1 MSAPA
6 DQNDDGTQN
15 LLRARDVVRNIWI
28 LFLYASDLA
37 RFRDHFS
44 AEVDE
49 SPDLR
54 SLIARLLNNTIDRRL
69 RRGLSFHH
77 RQREDVLDR
86 VRGRIDVLNSFSR
99 GLFERGKV
107 ACRYNELTLDT
118 PRNRYARAA
127 LIRLS
132 AELGR
137 EQNVGDDQIDLARRC
152 QVLAGAMLRAGV
164 RGDKPSRAELA
175 TDQIARHESNDRL
188 MVSLSRAVFDLILP
202 TEEEGSRS
210 FLEASREE
218 LKGKNGFPYLYEK
231 AIGNFFKVELSRSD
245 GWEVS
250 QDERRYWNVECGSS
264 GIGRYMPSM
273 VCDIVLT
280 NERERRRIVI
290 DTKFTDIHSHRF
302 ENTDKF
308 KSGHIYQMYAYLRS
322 QEGRMDD
329 PHPFT
334 SEGILLYPTLYQE
347 VDETA
352 VIQGH
357 QIRFAT
363 VSLKQS
369 SKDFVERL
377 KSIPCFP
384 WSPQDHAVSRRTSP
398 TLQSAS

>member
-1 MSAPA
+1 MNAPA
-6 DQNDDGTQN
+6 DQNDDSTQN
-15 LLRARDVVRNIWI
+15 PLKASDVVRNIWI

-49 SPDLR
+49 SPDLK
-54 SLIARLLNNTIDRRL
+54 SLIARLLHNTIERRL

-86 VRGRIDVLNSFSR
+86 VRGRIDVLNSFSQ

-127 LIRLS
+127 LIRLFV
-132 AELGR
+132 ELGH
-137 EQNVGDDQIDLARRC
+137 EQNVDDDKVDLARRC
-152 QVLAGAMLRAGV
+152 QVLAGVMLRAGV

-175 TDQIARHESNDRL
+175 TDQIARHESSDRL
-188 MVSLSRAVFDLILP
+188 MISLSKAVFDLVLP
-202 TEEEGSRS
+202 TEDAGLRS

-218 LKGKNGFPYLYEK
+218 LKGKDGFPKLYEK
-231 AIGNFFKVELSRSD
+231 AIGNLFRAELSRSD

-264 GIGRYMPSM
+264 GVDRYMPRM
-273 VCDIVLT
+273 ECDVVLT
-280 NERERRRIVI
+280 NARERRRIVI
-290 DTKFTDIHSHRF
+290 DTKFTDIHTHRYGDS
-302 ENTDKF
+302 DKF

-322 QEGRMDD
+322 QEQMDD

-357 QIRFAT
+357 HIRFAT
-363 VSLKQS
+363 VNLKQP

-377 KSIPCFP
+377 KSIPCCP
-384 WSPQDHAVSRRTSP
+384 WSPQGEAVSHRTSP
-398 TLQSAS
+398 VPRSAP